1 MASSKKKRAR
11 ALAARR
17 PAPARATPGRP
28 APARSTSAHDELRT
42 EAYRSVR
49 ETIAAG
55 RPLRRRWD
63 LVVSILGCLG
73 LGLVSIALGYLAAVL
88 AVFPA
93 QCEGQNFACDFD
105 RIDWGVSI
113 ALIGPPILALIA
125 VVVTIVRYL
134 VGRRAFWIPIVGA
147 ALCIGAA
154 FLASW
159 LVTSSIPGSAVA

>member
-1 MASSKKKRAR
+1 MVTSKKKRAR
-11 ALAARR
+11 TRA
-17 PAPARATPGRP
+17 APAQRTT
-28 APARSTSAHDELRT
+28 PARPTAMRSASAHDELRT

-63 LVVSILGCLG
+63 LVLSILGCLA
-73 LGLVSIALGYLAAVL
+73 LGLLSIAFGYLAAVL

-93 QCEGQNFACDFD
+93 QCEGRNFACDFD
-105 RIDWGVSI
+105 RIDWGVTI
-113 ALIGPPILALIA
+113 ALLGPPILALIA
-125 VVVTIVRYL
+125 VGVTIVRYL
-134 VGRRAFWIPIVGA
+134 VGRLAFWIPIVGA
-147 ALCIGAA
+147 ALCTGAA